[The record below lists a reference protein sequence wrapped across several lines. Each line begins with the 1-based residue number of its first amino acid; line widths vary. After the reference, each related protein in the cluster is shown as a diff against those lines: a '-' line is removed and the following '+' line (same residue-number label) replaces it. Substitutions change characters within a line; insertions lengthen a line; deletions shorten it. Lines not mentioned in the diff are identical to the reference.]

1 MEFFRFLED
10 EAATSSPA
18 LERALVELRTEA
30 LGLQALI
37 RRCIADERRRAEAAR
52 EDGSAAD
59 GDGRTGISRA
69 STR

>member
-1 MEFFRFLED
+1 MAFFRFLED

-30 LGLQALI
+30 QGLQALI
-37 RRCIADERRRAEAAR
+37 RQCIADEQRRLEAAR
-52 EDGSAAD
+52 EASSAAG
-59 GDGRTGISRA
+59 GDGPADLSRA